1 MGSRVTAMVSVLVAF
16 AGNGVHLS
24 TAFMLQSGRHP
35 LGGDNS
41 AGSSKHRANFR
52 HSIAARCQLSSCH
65 WTLMQQQQRQGR
77 RRRRRQQWEAAL
89 LQSSPFQRLQPRQSS
104 RTARSFS
111 GRTTTMAA
119 AASTAAA
126 DQIGPGSMIVFE
138 TDVRGRAPM
147 LGLVTDTSVG
157 KKKSTYSV
165 QPVGGGGKAT
175 VAPRQ
180 VRYVVPGGSRYEA
193 SDLATFEEQQ
203 DFDEELIEEAWDMM
217 LEESTAAALAG
228 VDGSGGEGAEA
239 GAAAGAG
246 SSSSL
251 TIDDPRGMAEL
262 LFGSGE
268 PTPQQCYHAYRLL
281 EGRDGALYFK
291 RLRDGTYE
299 CRSREAV
306 ELARHKL
313 SLEDAAKAK
322 KADFVAGLQAGLN
335 EGGGYRKTPLVVED
349 FDEEQQEMLRGLEIL
364 AVQSVA
370 RTNFASTT
378 SAEEALGR
386 ELLTLLGRSPN
397 SANAFHLCVHLGLMK
412 HHENLFAREA
422 GIEKTFSDE
431 AMAQARAMIDSPP
444 PDPEASIRRDL
455 THLKAYAIDSEDT
468 NEVDDGLSV
477 ETLPDGA
484 GERIWVHIADV
495 SRWVPEG
502 SPLYEEA
509 RRRRTTIY
517 LPEGAVPMFPP
528 EVAHGVLSLR
538 AGKESYSLSMGITLG
553 ERGDITDVVVTP
565 ALVKVTYRL
574 TYDDVEDMLAN
585 GIASTDEWEL
595 GRLHKLAQLRHRYR
609 CEQGSVDRFQKGPDH
624 TIKAIESPSAPGG
637 YDVKVTMEDPSSRSI
652 RLVTEMMVLV
662 GEGMGRIGGR
672 EGIPLPFRHQKPP
685 DSFPEDELNSLP
697 EKYCRAQGAYRYMSP
712 ATTATTPQLHW
723 GLGLASY
730 VQWSSPIRRYLD
742 LLAHYQ
748 VKRWLAGQTP
758 LDGSVVM
765 AQVEAGDGAVQTA
778 NRVMRKTNKYWV
790 TEYLSKLQGSDLE
803 AYVVSYRD
811 TRDKGGK
818 VLYNLLLLGLGV
830 TLPYVEA
837 GLSLELGELVFVRV
851 LTSSSRNLF
860 TKISW
865 RRMSAKEKSAVE
877 GRLGDEAALAGPPG
891 GAGVASGGSGGQ
903 GAGGGRC
910 GGTKAHSLASANCMF
925 WEECCGGVSII

>member
-1 MGSRVTAMVSVLVAF
+1 MASVLAAF
-16 AGNGVHLS
+16 AGNGVHVS
-24 TAFMLQSGRHP
+24 TAFMLQSGRHQ
-35 LGGDNS
+35 LGDKNG
-41 AGSSKHRANFR
+41 AGSRHANAR
-52 HSIAARCQLSSCH
+52 HSTAARHQLSCCR
-65 WTLMQQQQRQGR
+65 WTPAQQR
-77 RRRRRQQWEAAL
+77 RRRRWRQQQHQQQQQWERAL
-89 LQSSPFQRLQPRQSS
+89 LLSPFRTPGEPPRRPST
-104 RTARSFS
+104 TARSLS
-111 GRTTTMAA
+111 AAATTATMSAA
-119 AASTAAA
+119 AAAAA
-126 DQIGPGSMIVFE
+126 AAPDQIGPGSMVVFE
-138 TDVRGRAPM
+138 TDVRGRPPL

-165 QPVGGGGKAT
+165 QAVGGGGQAT

-180 VRYVVPGGSRYEA
+180 VRYVVPGGSSYQA
-193 SDLATFEEQQ
+193 SDLAAFEEPQQ
-203 DFDEELIEEAWDMM
+203 FDEGLLEEAWDMM
-217 LEESTAAALAG
+217 LEESTAAVTAG
-228 VDGSGGEGAEA
+228 LGGSGGASGAGALGGAE
-239 GAAAGAG
+239 
-246 SSSSL
+246 S
-251 TIDDPRGMAEL
+251 TITSDDPRGMAEL
-262 LFGSGE
+262 LFGVGE
-268 PTPQQCYHAYRLL
+268 PTPRQCYEAYRLL
-281 EGRDGALYFK
+281 EGRDGTLYFK
-291 RLRDGTYE
+291 RRRDGTYE

-306 ELARHKL
+306 EVARRKL
-313 SLEDAAKAK
+313 SLEDAAKAR

-335 EGGGYRKTPLVVED
+335 EGGGFRKTPLVVED

-364 AVQSVA
+364 AVQSVT

-378 SAEEALGR
+378 AAEEALGR
-386 ELLTLLGRSPN
+386 ELLSLMGRAPSP
-397 SANAFHLCVHLGLMK
+397 ANAFHLCVHLGLMK

-431 AMAQARAMIDSPP
+431 AMAQARAMIESPP
-444 PDPEASIRRDL
+444 PDPEAGIRRDL
-455 THLKAYAIDSEDT
+455 THLKVYAIDSEDT

-502 SPLYEEA
+502 TPLYEEA

-517 LPEGAVPMFPP
+517 LPEGPVPMFPP

-553 ERGDITDVVVTP
+553 EAGDITDVMVTP
-565 ALVKVTYRL
+565 SLVRVTYRL

-585 GIASTDEWEL
+585 GIAGSDEREL
-595 GRLHKLAQLRHRYR
+595 GRLDKLAQLRYRYR
-609 CEQGSVDRFQKGPDH
+609 CDQGSVDRFQKGPDH
-624 TIKAIESPSAPGG
+624 SIKAIENPSVPGG
-637 YDVKVTMEDPSSRSI
+637 YDVKVIMEDPSSRSI

-662 GEGMGRIGGR
+662 GEGMGSIGGR
-672 EGIPLPFRHQKPP
+672 EGIPLPFRHQQPP

-712 ATTATTPQLHW
+712 ATMATKPRQHW

-765 AQVEAGDGAVQTA
+765 SQVEAGDGTVQTA
-778 NRVMRKTNKYWV
+778 NRVMRKTNKYWI
-790 TEYLSKLQGSDLE
+790 TEYLSKLVGSDLE

-830 TLPYVEA
+830 TLPYIEA

-851 LTSSSRNLF
+851 MTSSSRNLF

-865 RRMSAKEKSAVE
+865 RRMSAAEKSAVE
-877 GRLGDEAALAGPPG
+877 GRLGDEAALAAPPG
-891 GAGVASGGSGGQ
+891 GGVGGSVASGGDGSGGSTPA
-903 GAGGGRC
+903 GATRW
-910 GGTKAHSLASANCMF
+910 L
-925 WEECCGGVSII
+925 